1 MEGFYSETQA
11 GAQDSVLIARIKKG
25 DEEAFTI
32 FYKRHFSKMYLAA
45 VHLLKEE
52 DMANDAVQELFME
65 LWHRPERIDST
76 GNIKGYLY
84 TVLRNRILSN
94 MNRSKYFNEY
104 VSSYLAF
111 QHQNT
116 CDTEET
122 VLLRELERILEEK
135 IALLPPK
142 MQAVYQLSRDG
153 KLSNKEIAEQLNI
166 TEGTVKQHK
175 HQAMRILRSKFPRL
189 LLFFLFFYNE
199 DIF

>member
-84 TVLRNRILSN
+84 TVLRKALKKVLRLVLKKVL
-94 MNRSKYFNEY
+94 RLVLKK
-104 VSSYLAF
+104 VS
-111 QHQNT
+111 
-116 CDTEET
+116 
-122 VLLRELERILEEK
+122 VK
-135 IALLPPK
+135 KLLP
-142 MQAVYQLSRDG
+142 L
-153 KLSNKEIAEQLNI
+153 
-166 TEGTVKQHK
+166 H
-175 HQAMRILRSKFPRL
+175 
-189 LLFFLFFYNE
+189 
-199 DIF
+199 